1 MIIIKRFEN
10 FTNENKLL
18 KIPASVFKDFDK
30 NNYSKK
36 KGKVT
41 CLLKLPKNRFDYF
54 EKIPFEIFL
63 DFTELKS
70 EVKNIE
76 LFLNMKITIFYKR
89 DEIWN
94 KYTKKNISLVSREYS
109 VDKSQKKLEIKDYI
123 ELHKDS
129 KFSEYISLNEK
140 YKCFED
146 MKKIEVDN
154 NLEDITL
161 TPFSLGEFIKI
172 EYELQ
177 VRINYK
183 NSFMWDTSFLPID
196 LDYYDNGCFLVTDNN
211 ERKNIISSGKD
222 IDRNN
227 LKQKMEES
235 EGFVIFEEDDFEKV
249 LLKIKINRFSLL

>member
-1 MIIIKRFEN
+1 M
-10 FTNENKLL
+10 
-18 KIPASVFKDFDK
+18 
-30 NNYSKK
+30 
-36 KGKVT
+36 
-41 CLLKLPKNRFDYF
+41 
-54 EKIPFEIFL
+54 
-63 DFTELKS
+63 
-70 EVKNIE
+70 NIQS
-76 LFLNMKITIFYKR
+76 
-89 DEIWN
+89 
-94 KYTKKNISLVSREYS
+94 ISL
-109 VDKSQKKLEIKDYI
+109 KKKLEIKDYI

-249 LLKIKINRFSLL
+249 LFEDKNK